1 MRKTTLTEKIGYSV
15 ASLGDA
21 SFYGFITVFLLFFL
35 TTIAGISPAV
45 AGTIT
50 AVGAFWNAFF
60 NPLIG
65 YFADRV
71 YTRFGRRRPLIFA
84 FAIPMAVTSFLLFT
98 NIDMGA
104 SVKPIYYGIML
115 MLYWTSYTGFFI
127 PYLALGAEYT
137 SDYDDRTILRLWSSF
152 FNMIGT
158 VFSMVVPNLLVE
170 FLQGRGAT
178 GSEAWSVTGL
188 FLGVVAAASVL
199 ITVVTSK
206 RKDPPC
212 KRPAALAAEAGQPL
226 GTVIAGLFK
235 EYASVAM
242 LQPMRYLI
250 VASLAGLI
258 VFTMLLSDV
267 NYYFIYVKELSAGET
282 SSWLMLRTVL
292 GVLLIPVTGKLVL
305 RFDKRETMIG
315 FLLLG
320 SAGLCFMRF
329 TEFPQVVET
338 VLYMVFLTVCTTI
351 YWQIMPGVF
360 YDVAEYDR
368 IKNGKSR
375 TATIVSFQG
384 LVEALAVGIG
394 GQILGIVL
402 ERAGFDGTAAVQSE
416 TALIWIENAATLIPV
431 VFLLIVCVAL
441 YKYPITKK
449 TYEEMLENWEK
460 SEYNRGVFV
469 EKRSR
474 RNKWR
479 ND

>member
-1 MRKTTLTEKIGYSV
+1 MRKTTLTEKIGYSI
-15 ASLGDA
+15 ASLGDS

-60 NPLIG
+60 NPIIG
-65 YFADRV
+65 YLADRV

-84 FAIPMAVTSFLLFT
+84 FSIPMAVTSFLLFT
-98 NIDMGA
+98 NIDIA
-104 SVKPIYYGIML
+104 EPVKPIYYGVML

-137 SDYDDRTILRLWSSF
+137 SDYDDRTILRLFSSF

-158 VFSMVVPNLLVE
+158 LFSMVVPNLLVA
-170 FLQGRGAT
+170 FLEGRGAT
-178 GSEAWSVTGL
+178 GSEAWSATGL

-199 ITVVTSK
+199 ITVATSK
-206 RKDPPC
+206 KKDPPC
-212 KRPAALAAEAGQPL
+212 EKPAELVAEEGQPL
-226 GTVIAGLFK
+226 RGVIAGLFR

-250 VASLAGLI
+250 AASLAGLI
-258 VFTMLLSDV
+258 VFTMLMSDV

-282 SSWLMLRTVL
+282 SSWLTLRTVL
-292 GVLLIPVTGKLVL
+292 GLLFIPITGKLVL

-315 FLLLG
+315 YLLAG
-320 SAGLCFMRF
+320 AAGLCLMRF
-329 TEFPQVVET
+329 TEFSMAWEIG
-338 VLYMVFLTVCTTI
+338 LYMVFLTICTAI
-351 YWQIMPGVF
+351 YWQIMPGIF

-402 ERAGFDGTAAVQSE
+402 ESAGFDGNAAVQSE
-416 TALIWIENAATLIPV
+416 MALIWIENAATLIPV
-431 VFLLIVCVAL
+431 VFILIVCGAL

-449 TYEEMLENWEK
+449 SYEEMMEK
-460 SEYNRGVFV
+460 EERA
-469 EKRSR
+469 
-474 RNKWR
+474 
-479 ND
+479 

>member
-45 AGTIT
+45 AGTI
-50 AVGAFWNAFF
+50 AAAGAFWNAFF

-71 YTRFGRRRPLIFA
+71 YTRLGRRRPLIFA

-98 NIDMGA
+98 NIDMA
-104 SVKPIYYGIML
+104 PAVKPVYYGVML

-137 SDYDDRTILRLWSSF
+137 SDYDDRTVLRLFSSF

-158 VFSMVVPNLLVE
+158 LFSMVVPNLLVA
-170 FLQGRGAT
+170 FLENHGAT
-178 GSEAWSVTGL
+178 ADKAWSVTGL
-188 FLGVVAAASVL
+188 LLGVVAAVSVL
-199 ITVVTSK
+199 ITVATSK
-206 RKDPPC
+206 EKDPPC
-212 KRPAALAAEAGQPL
+212 EKPAELKAEAGRPL
-226 GTVIAGLFK
+226 GAVIGGLFR

-250 VASLAGLI
+250 AASLAGLI
-258 VFTMLLSDV
+258 VFTMLMSDV

-282 SSWLMLRTVL
+282 SSWLMMRTLL
-292 GVLLIPVTGKLVL
+292 GLLFIPITGKLVL

-315 FLLLG
+315 FLLAG
-320 SAGLCFMRF
+320 AAGLCLMRF
-329 TEFPQVVET
+329 TEFPQVVEIA
-338 VLYMVFLTVCTTI
+338 LYMVFLTICTAI
-351 YWQIMPGVF
+351 YWQIMPGIF
-360 YDVAEYDR
+360 YDVAEFDR

-402 ERAGFDGTAAVQSE
+402 DRAGFDGTAAVQTE
-416 TALIWIENAATLIPV
+416 TALTWIENAATLIPV
-431 VFLLIVCVAL
+431 VFILIVCGAL

-449 TYEEMLENWEK
+449 SYEEMLK
-460 SEYNRGVFV
+460 SEETEV
-469 EKRSR
+469 
-474 RNKWR
+474 
-479 ND
+479 

>member
-15 ASLGDA
+15 ASLGDS

-60 NPLIG
+60 NPIIG
-65 YFADRV
+65 YLADRV

-84 FAIPMAVTSFLLFT
+84 FSIPMAVTSFLLFT
-98 NIDMGA
+98 NIDIA
-104 SVKPIYYGIML
+104 EPVKPIYYGVML

-137 SDYDDRTILRLWSSF
+137 SDYDDRTILRLFSSF

-158 VFSMVVPNLLVE
+158 LFSMVVPNLLVA
-170 FLQGRGAT
+170 FLEGRGAT
-178 GSEAWSVTGL
+178 GSEAWSATGL

-199 ITVVTSK
+199 ITVATSK
-206 RKDPPC
+206 KKDPPC
-212 KRPAALAAEAGQPL
+212 EKPAQLVAEEGQPL
-226 GTVIAGLFK
+226 RGVIAGLFR

-250 VASLAGLI
+250 AASLAGLI
-258 VFTMLLSDV
+258 VFTMLMSDV

-282 SSWLMLRTVL
+282 SSWLTLRTVL
-292 GVLLIPVTGKLVL
+292 GLLFIPITGKLVL

-315 FLLLG
+315 YLLAG
-320 SAGLCFMRF
+320 AAGLCLMRF
-329 TEFPQVVET
+329 TEFSTAWEIG
-338 VLYMVFLTVCTTI
+338 LYMVFLTICTAI
-351 YWQIMPGVF
+351 YWQIMPGIF

-402 ERAGFDGTAAVQSE
+402 ERAGFDGNAAVQSE
-416 TALIWIENAATLIPV
+416 MALIWIENAATLIPV
-431 VFLLIVCVAL
+431 VFILIVCGAL

-449 TYEEMLENWEK
+449 SYEEMMEK
-460 SEYNRGVFV
+460 EERA
-469 EKRSR
+469 
-474 RNKWR
+474 
-479 ND
+479 

>member
-1 MRKTTLTEKIGYSV
+1 MKKTTLLEKIGYSV
-15 ASLGDA
+15 ASLGDS

-84 FAIPMAVTSFLLFT
+84 FAIPMAATSFLLFT
-98 NIDMGA
+98 NIDMAA
-104 SVKPIYYGIML
+104 SLKPVYYGIML

-137 SDYDDRTILRLWSSF
+137 SDYDDRTILRLFSSF

-158 VFSMVVPNLLVE
+158 LFSMVVPNLLVA
-170 FLQGRGAT
+170 FLENRGAT
-178 GSEAWSVTGL
+178 ASEAWSVTGL
-188 FLGVVAAASVL
+188 VLGIIAAASVL
-199 ITVVTSK
+199 ITVATSK
-206 RKDPPC
+206 KKDPPC
-212 KRPAALAAEAGQPL
+212 EKPEAQKAEEGRRL
-226 GTVIAGLFK
+226 TVAIKGLFH

-250 VASLAGLI
+250 VSSLAGLI

-282 SSWLMLRTVL
+282 SSWLMMRTIL
-292 GVLLIPVTGKLVL
+292 GALFIPLTGKLVL

-315 FLLLG
+315 FLLVG
-320 SAGLCFMRF
+320 AAGLCIIRF
-329 TEFPQVVET
+329 TEFSMVMEIT
-338 VLYMVFLTVCTTI
+338 LYMVFLTICTAI
-351 YWQIMPGVF
+351 YWQIMPGIF

-394 GQILGIVL
+394 GQILGLVL
-402 ERAGFDGTAAVQSE
+402 DRADFDGTAAVQTE
-416 TALIWIENAATLIPV
+416 TALVWIENAATLIPV
-431 VFLLIVCVAL
+431 VFILIVCCAL
-441 YKYPITKK
+441 YKYPITKER
-449 TYEEMLENWEK
+449 YEEMLESEKQNEYNSDELEK
-460 SEYNRGVFV
+460 SKEL
-469 EKRSR
+469 
-474 RNKWR
+474 
-479 ND
+479 

>member
-1 MRKTTLTEKIGYSV
+1 MGKTTLTEKIGYSV
-15 ASLGDA
+15 ASLGDS

-35 TTIAGISPAV
+35 TTVAGISPAV
-45 AGTIT
+45 AGSIV
-50 AVGAFWNAFF
+50 AAGAFWNAFF

-98 NIDMGA
+98 NIDMAEGL
-104 SVKPIYYGIML
+104 KPIYYGVML

-158 VFSMVVPNLLVE
+158 LFSMVVPNLLVE
-170 FLQGRGAT
+170 FLEKGGAT
-178 GSEAWSVTGL
+178 ASEAWSATGL
-188 FLGVVAAASVL
+188 ILGVVAAASVL
-199 ITVVTSK
+199 ITVATSK

-212 KRPAALAAEAGQPL
+212 EKPVGMEQAKGLVA
-226 GTVIAGLFK
+226 VITNLFR

-258 VFTMLLSDV
+258 VFTMLMSDV
-267 NYYFIYVKELSAGET
+267 NYYFQYVKELSAGET

-292 GVLLIPVTGKLVL
+292 GLAFIPITGKLVL

-315 FLLLG
+315 FLLVG
-320 SAGLCFMRF
+320 SAGLCLMRF
-329 TEFPQVVET
+329 TEFNGWLEIA
-338 VLYMVFLTVCTTI
+338 LYMVFLTICTAI
-351 YWQIMPGVF
+351 YWQIMPGIF

-368 IKNGKSR
+368 VKNGKSR

-402 ERAGFDGTAAVQSE
+402 DRAGFDGTAAVQTE
-416 TALIWIENAATLIPV
+416 TALLWIENAATLIPV
-431 VFLLIVCVAL
+431 VFILIVCVAL
-441 YKYPITKK
+441 YKYPITKAR
-449 TYEEMLENWEK
+449 YEEMLEN
-460 SEYNRGVFV
+460 RQ
-469 EKRSR
+469 
-474 RNKWR
+474 
-479 ND
+479 

>member
-21 SFYGFITVFLLFFL
+21 SFYGFISVFLLFFL

-45 AGTIT
+45 AGTIA

-98 NIDMGA
+98 NIDMPA
-104 SVKPIYYGIML
+104 SVKPFYYGLML

-137 SDYDDRTILRLWSSF
+137 SDYDDRTVLRLFSSF

-158 VFSMVVPNLLVE
+158 LFSMVIPNLLVA
-170 FLQGRGAT
+170 FLEEHGAT
-178 GSEAWSVTGL
+178 GSEAWSATGL
-188 FLGVVAAASVL
+188 FLGIVAAASVL
-199 ITVVTSK
+199 ITVATSK
-206 RKDPPC
+206 KKDPPC
-212 KRPAALAAEAGQPL
+212 EKPAEAEGRESFGAVL
-226 GTVIAGLFK
+226 LNLFK
-235 EYASVAM
+235 EYASVAA
-242 LQPMRYLI
+242 LKPMRYLI
-250 VASLAGLI
+250 AASLAGLI
-258 VFTMLLSDV
+258 VFTMLMSDV

-292 GVLLIPVTGKLVL
+292 GIAFIPITGKLVL

-315 FLLLG
+315 FLAVG
-320 SAGLCFMRF
+320 AAGLCLMRF
-329 TEFPQVVET
+329 TEFGIALEIG
-338 VLYMVFLTVCTTI
+338 LYMVFLTICTAI
-351 YWQIMPGVF
+351 YWQIMPGIF

-368 IKNGKSR
+368 IKNGRTR

-394 GQILGIVL
+394 GQILGVVL
-402 ERAGFDGTAAVQSE
+402 EQAGFDGTSPVQTE
-416 TALIWIENAATLIPV
+416 NALVWIENAATLIPV
-431 VFLLIVCVAL
+431 AFILVVCVAL
-441 YKYPITKK
+441 YKYPITKAR
-449 TYEEMLENWEK
+449 YEEMLENEEN
-460 SEYNRGVFV
+460 SEYNRDVL
-469 EKRSR
+469 EKTGET
-474 RNKWR
+474 KEKQI
-479 ND
+479 

>member
-1 MRKTTLTEKIGYSV
+1 MRKTTLTEKIGYSI
-15 ASLGDA
+15 ASLGDS

-60 NPLIG
+60 NPIIG
-65 YFADRV
+65 YLADRV

-84 FAIPMAVTSFLLFT
+84 FSIPMAVTSFLLFT
-98 NIDMGA
+98 NIDIA
-104 SVKPIYYGIML
+104 EPVKPIYYGVML

-127 PYLALGAEYT
+127 TYLALGAEYT
-137 SDYDDRTILRLWSSF
+137 SDYDDRTILRLFSSF

-158 VFSMVVPNLLVE
+158 LFSMVVPNLLVA
-170 FLQGRGAT
+170 FLEGRGAT
-178 GSEAWSVTGL
+178 GSEAWSATGL

-199 ITVVTSK
+199 ITVATSK
-206 RKDPPC
+206 KKDPPC
-212 KRPAALAAEAGQPL
+212 EKPAELVAEEGQPL
-226 GTVIAGLFK
+226 RGVIAGLFR

-250 VASLAGLI
+250 AASLAGLI
-258 VFTMLLSDV
+258 VFTMLMSDV

-282 SSWLMLRTVL
+282 SSWLTLRTVL
-292 GVLLIPVTGKLVL
+292 GLLFIPITGKLVL

-315 FLLLG
+315 YLLAG
-320 SAGLCFMRF
+320 AAGLCLMRF
-329 TEFPQVVET
+329 TEFSMAWEIG
-338 VLYMVFLTVCTTI
+338 LYMVFLTICTAI
-351 YWQIMPGVF
+351 YWQIMPGIF

-402 ERAGFDGTAAVQSE
+402 ESAGFDGNAAVQSE
-416 TALIWIENAATLIPV
+416 MALIWIENAATLIPV
-431 VFLLIVCVAL
+431 VFILIVCGAL

-449 TYEEMLENWEK
+449 SYEEMMEK
-460 SEYNRGVFV
+460 EERA
-469 EKRSR
+469 
-474 RNKWR
+474 
-479 ND
+479 